1 MEKVEMN
8 GNRCSALPSFLTGL
22 GTGIALA
29 VLFAPLSGARTQRL
43 IARKVEEGEDWM
55 KDQTAR
61 AQEYVRGRGAELGD
75 RVKEV
80 AEVIGRS

>member
-8 GNRCSALPSFLTGL
+8 YNRCSALPSFLAGL
-22 GTGIALA
+22 STGIALA
-29 VLFAPLSGARTQRL
+29 VLLAPLSGARTHRL

-61 AQEYVRGRGAELGD
+61 AQEYVRSRGAELGD